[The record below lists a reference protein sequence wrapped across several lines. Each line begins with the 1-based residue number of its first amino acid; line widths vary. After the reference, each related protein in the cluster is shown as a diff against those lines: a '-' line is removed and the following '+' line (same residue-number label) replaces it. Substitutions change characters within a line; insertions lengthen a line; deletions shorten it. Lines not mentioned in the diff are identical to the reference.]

1 MLDWA
6 NQIDNAAKR
15 LLSTPVRAKKTPIR
29 AAANPTRAPLVPLIS
44 MLARG
49 TGANS
54 NGNGHFFA
62 SAHPPPLV
70 NSTLISGDGG
80 CIDIA
85 SGMPDG
91 RFFRSHRTQ
100 IVIM

>member
-54 NGNGHFFA
+54 NGNG
-62 SAHPPPLV
+62 
-70 NSTLISGDGG
+70 
-80 CIDIA
+80 
-85 SGMPDG
+85 
-91 RFFRSHRTQ
+91 RFFRIGSPTPHLSTQ
-100 IVIM
+100 H